1 MSSNNITLLC
11 TGDLHLGRRPT
22 RIPEELD
29 NREFSPRAVWDAI
42 VEKAIQQSVDAVV
55 VSGDI
60 IDRENQYFEAFGAF
74 RGGAERLDDAEIPT
88 IVVSGNHDYN
98 SLPQLVSGLDLDN
111 LTLIGSGGSWERY
124 TLSQDDQ
131 PILHIDGWSFPQEH
145 VLKSPLSQYSMADSD
160 VPVIGLLH
168 ADITSADS
176 DYAPVE
182 QHDLEA
188 EPVEAW
194 LLGHIHAP
202 SIHVESS
209 PTVFYP
215 GSPQALDPGE
225 PGSHGPWLLS
235 INDSETG
242 LQQLPLASVR
252 YDQVEVGVDQAE
264 STKEIPQL
272 INNQIEEHVVTHVD
286 TTHLELLVARVKL
299 VGRTPAH
306 REIALER
313 EAIEDQLQFKI
324 GSLPVH
330 IDSIEVD
337 TEPEVDL
344 EERAKESSPV
354 GYLAEMLLTLEHG
367 DPDGEYEELI
377 SDASESIREAKASGA
392 YSPLRR
398 EGQIDTIDEDDA
410 IELVRRQGRL
420 LLHELLTQTEGRV

>member
-1 MSSNNITLLC
+1 MSSPDISLLC

-22 RIPEELD
+22 RVPQELD
-29 NREFSPRAVWDAI
+29 SPNVSPRSIWHAI
-42 VEKAIQQSVDAVV
+42 VEQAIQQDVDGVLI
-55 VSGDI
+55 SGDV

-74 RGGAERLDDAEIPT
+74 KGGAERLDEADIPT

-111 LTLIGSGGSWERY
+111 LTLIGTDGSWERH
-124 TLSQDDQ
+124 TISEDDQ
-131 PILHIDGWSFPQEH
+131 PILHVDGWSFPQEH

-225 PGSHGPWLLS
+225 PGPHGPWLLS
-235 INDSETG
+235 INGSETG
-242 LQQLPLASVR
+242 LEQLPLASVR
-252 YDQVEVGVDQAE
+252 YDQIEVAVDQAE
-264 STKEIPQL
+264 STKEIPPL
-272 INNQIEEHVVTHVD
+272 INTHIEEHVVNNVD

-313 EAIEDQLQFKI
+313 ETIEDQLQFKI

-330 IDSIEVD
+330 IDSVEVD
-337 TEPEVDL
+337 TEPAVDL

-377 SDASESIREAKASGA
+377 SDASESIREAKAGGA

-398 EGQIDTIDEDDA
+398 EGQINTVDEDDA
-410 IELVRRQGRL
+410 IELVQRQGRL